1 MRKWVNIVS
10 IKINLVFFYFAE
22 ERMMLEDA
30 KGWLNAK
37 RFGDKAHEKTGATA
51 LHVAAAK
58 GYIKA
63 SFFLRSSFF
72 PNCIKQIRR

>member
-1 MRKWVNIVS
+1 MGLPPKWSNIVRVS
-10 IKINLVFFYFAE
+10 KFLSSCFFFYFAE

-30 KGWLNAK
+30 RGWLNAK

-63 SFFLRSSFF
+63 SL
-72 PNCIKQIRR
+72 

>member
-1 MRKWVNIVS
+1 
-10 IKINLVFFYFAE
+10 
-22 ERMMLEDA
+22 MMLEDA

-63 SFFLRSSFF
+63 SFFSKIIFF
-72 PNCIKQIRR
+72 FLTT